1 MENYI
6 GFLFLFPINK
16 KYNYVIQ
23 KYFISLFSKEIT
35 INENQFKQLFAID
48 PRHPKH
54 HIDKKAKQNLGDGK
68 MIIHLIVAK
77 NTEYVNE
84 YLKKL
89 GRRSIDNLKYEQTGV
104 YRTKVPLQNS
114 FHTTDDISQLTKAI
128 TLFKEQ
134 NILNNEDIQ
143 LIQHYISNRN
153 ESNYIF
159 PNYDQEL
166 KEAKDKDLVY
176 KNRR

>member
-16 KYNYVIQ
+16 KYNHVIT

-35 INENQFKQLFAID
+35 ITEEQFKHLFALD

-54 HIDKKAKQNLGDGK
+54 HIAQKVKQNLGDGK

-77 NTEYVNE
+77 NTNYVNE
-84 YLKKL
+84 YLKKI
-89 GRRSIDNLKYEQTGV
+89 GRRSIDNLKYEETGI

-114 FHTTDDISQLTKAI
+114 FHTTDDIDQLNKAI
-128 TLFKEQ
+128 NFFNEE
-134 NILNNEDIQ
+134 NILNEDDIQ
-143 LIQHYISNRN
+143 LIQHYVSNRN
-153 ESNYIF
+153 VNNF
-159 PNYDQEL
+159 NFANYDQEL
-166 KEAKDKDLVY
+166 EDAKRKDQLY
-176 KNRR
+176 KLRR